1 MPYELC
7 PGDGAFYGPKIDIH
21 LSDALGREWQCG
33 TIQLDFQ
40 LPRNFNLAYSDSNG
54 DQKTPVVIHRV
65 LYGSIERFLGVYI
78 EHTAGWLPFWVAPEQ
93 VRILTINDSVADYV
107 EEITSI
113 LDNSLLMKP
122 LKYNEVRFSV
132 DNRNESLGKKIK
144 EATELRIPVQLIV
157 GPKDAGSRVVSVR
170 TKDGESKM
178 KIEELK
184 DFLLGQ

>member
-1 MPYELC
+1 MEGEAAL
-7 PGDGAFYGPKIDIH
+7 YGPKLDFVYYTVGGVETQ
-21 LSDALGREWQCG
+21 LA
-33 TIQLDFQ
+33 TIQLDFAT
-40 LPRNFNLAYSDSNG
+40 PKRFGMKFINDKG
-54 DQKTPVVIHRV
+54 EEETPVMVHRAI
-65 LYGSIERFLGVYI
+65 LGSLERFMVIIL
-78 EHTAGWLPFWVAPEQ
+78 EKTNGWLPFWLAPEQ
-93 VRILTINDSVADYV
+93 VRILTINDSVVEYV
-107 EEITSI
+107 EEITSV
-113 LDNSLLMKP
+113 LEDTLLMKP

>member
-1 MPYELC
+1 M
-7 PGDGAFYGPKIDIH
+7 
-21 LSDALGREWQCG
+21 
-33 TIQLDFQ
+33 
-40 LPRNFNLAYSDSNG
+40 
-54 DQKTPVVIHRV
+54 
-65 LYGSIERFLGVYI
+65 
-78 EHTAGWLPFWVAPEQ
+78 APEQ
-93 VRILTINDSVADYV
+93 VRILTINDSVLEYV
-107 EEITSI
+107 EEITSV
-113 LDNSLLMKP
+113 LEDTLLMKP

>member
-1 MPYELC
+1 MGFLIE
-7 PGDGAFYGPKIDIH
+7 
-21 LSDALGREWQCG
+21 
-33 TIQLDFQ
+33 
-40 LPRNFNLAYSDSNG
+40 
-54 DQKTPVVIHRV
+54 KTGGH
-65 LYGSIERFLGVYI
+65 F
-78 EHTAGWLPFWVAPEQ
+78 PFWLAPEQ
-93 VRILTINDSVADYV
+93 IRIITVNDSVNDYV
-107 EEITSI
+107 DKVKDI
-113 LDNSLLMKP
+113 LSGVVLMKP